1 MREIAWREAT
11 GASGVAVQVVLT
23 GRSFQ
28 GSHRA
33 RRWSIVVAGLLAGA
47 TVVHRVVPA
56 LVARR
61 IETMLAAHGFPAA
74 RVAVSGLGLDQ
85 LRLTGVSLG
94 EGLELGAIEIDAGVS
109 VLWRPRIH
117 QVTIRGAELSAR
129 ALDHLAPCATAGAA
143 GELPFDVVRVV
154 DATLALG
161 GARIA
166 VSGTIAPAGPSVDL
180 TAASDAVP
188 LGPVVARDVHA
199 SLHDDAAALRACVS
213 GRVGAAATVEV
224 CAALPRSLGALRSVR
239 AVDAGWTAA
248 ADGWRARGHG
258 TLAWTGGVDPTG
270 DPGLDLGALELR
282 AGYAELTAP
291 AVHGGGAT
299 VRGAA
304 LAADLTGS
312 LSSLAFD
319 VRGVARADQ
328 LELHEPAALTTA
340 RGVTVPFVG
349 RIALVDGAIRATPRR
364 PVIAAA
370 RSASIRIP
378 PAGPD
383 AVIELAGP
391 SLAAFDADRTVVI
404 DTHLAPPGTLRWSAS
419 AARIGGAELR
429 APSGTLVARR
439 TLRWRAAEARW
450 AGMRVRDPAGTVELG
465 GSARHTA
472 TWTAITGPGPIELDA
487 GELRVHRSQAGWS
500 VDGGRAHA
508 LGGELVAEP
517 AAAAPDRPFELVIHA
532 RGLELH
538 RVLGA
543 VARGH
548 ADGSG
553 ALDGELAL
561 RIAGAGVALQ
571 RAVLRARPR
580 GTLQLSDPAWRAQA
594 SASAAGFALHQRIA
608 ATLAD
613 FEYLQLAAAL
623 HPAGSDPDL
632 QITVRGRGKRIAQD
646 LDLTINLRGLRSAAR
661 RLSFAPSPRS
671 KP

>member
-1 MREIAWREAT
+1 LHRGVRARIACHEAT
-11 GASGVAVQVVLT
+11 GVSGSAVQVILT

-33 RRWSIVVAGLLAGA
+33 RRWWIAVAGLLAGA
-47 TVVHRVVPA
+47 AVYRGVVPA

-61 IETMLAAHGFPAA
+61 IEAVLAAHGFPAA

-94 EGLELGAIEIDAGVS
+94 EGLELGAIEIDAGIS

-129 ALDHLAPCATAGAA
+129 ALDRLAPCTAAGAT
-143 GELPFDVVRVV
+143 GDLPFDTVRIV
-154 DATLALG
+154 DATLTLG

-166 VSGTIAPAGPSVDL
+166 VSGTVAPAGPSVDL
-180 TAASDAVP
+180 AAASDAVP
-188 LGPVVARDVHA
+188 LGPAVARGVHA
-199 SLHDDAAALRACVS
+199 SLHDDAAGLRACVT
-213 GRVGAAATVEV
+213 GRVGDAATVEV
-224 CAALPRSLGALRSVR
+224 CAGLPRSLAALRSLR
-239 AVDAGWTAA
+239 AVDAGWTAT
-248 ADGWRARGHG
+248 ADGWRVQGHG
-258 TLAWTGGVDPTG
+258 TLAWTDGV
-270 DPGLDLGALELR
+270 ELR
-282 AGYAELTAP
+282 SGHAELTAP
-291 AVHGGGAT
+291 ALHGSAAI
-299 VRGAA
+299 VRGVS

-319 VRGVARADQ
+319 VRGVARAEQ
-328 LELHEPAALTTA
+328 LELREHAAFTTA
-340 RGVTVPFVG
+340 RGVAVPFVG
-349 RIALVDGAIRATPRR
+349 RIAVVDGAIRATPRR
-364 PVIAAA
+364 PVIATA

-383 AVIELAGP
+383 AVVELAGP
-391 SLAAFDADRTVVI
+391 SLAAFDAGRAVVI
-404 DTHLAPPGTLRWSAS
+404 DTRLAPPGTLRWSAS

-439 TLRWRAAEARW
+439 TLQWRAAEARW
-450 AGMRVRDPAGTVELG
+450 AGMRVREPAGTVELG
-465 GSARHTA
+465 ASTRHTA

-487 GELRVHRSQAGWS
+487 GQLRVHRSQAGWS
-500 VDGGRAHA
+500 LDEGRAHA

-517 AAAAPDRPFELVIHA
+517 ATAAPDRPFDLVIHA
-532 RGLELH
+532 HNLELH

-561 RIAGAGVALQ
+561 RIVGAGVALQ

-580 GTLQLSDPAWRAQA
+580 GTLQLSDPAWRAQV

-613 FEYLQLAAAL
+613 FEYLELAAAL
-623 HPAGSDPDL
+623 HPVGSDPDL

-661 RLSFAPSPRS
+661 WPSFAQSPRS